1 MIEYDF
7 DRVLDRSRERSKT
20 WDFRRLKPGDIPMNG
35 AETHFACP
43 DPVREAV
50 QAVADWEVYGYPYFT
65 DEFSDAAA
73 GYMKRRHGWDCD
85 PAWVEFVHGIIP
97 GIAFAIQAVSEPG
110 DSVLINTPAYDPF
123 RSMIDCGGRRV
134 AESPLRIAPE
144 GAAFDW
150 EDMERRFA
158 DPKVKAF
165 ILCDPHNPTGKS
177 CTRQE
182 LEHIAELSER
192 YGVLVIV
199 DEVHAD
205 FVFTGRHV
213 PYPTVSEYA
222 RMNSVVVINPS
233 KTFNVAGFRTGAV
246 IVPNPGLHDKI
257 NRNITA
263 VKGGARTITGVAAFE
278 ACYDGR
284 CDDYADQVRAYIREN
299 LGYLT
304 KFLKE
309 RLPEV
314 RLIRP
319 DACFVCWLDC
329 RGLGFQSQPELMNFW
344 NGTGVLLSDGL
355 EYDRIGLGK
364 GFVRM
369 AYGFPQSQLKEAL
382 DRLAQAVEERR
393 KRV

>member
-1 MIEYDF
+1 MA
-7 DRVLDRSRERSKT
+7 
-20 WDFRRLKPGDIPMNG
+20 PMYHILNFPSASSYHTPSENG
-35 AETHFACP
+35 AANRDLP
-43 DPVREAV
+43 L
-50 QAVADWEVYGYPYFT
+50 ADT
-65 DEFSDAAA
+65 S
-73 GYMKRRHGWDCD
+73 H
-85 PAWVEFVHGIIP
+85 
-97 GIAFAIQAVSEPG
+97 S
-110 DSVLINTPAYDPF
+110 
-123 RSMIDCGGRRV
+123 
-134 AESPLRIAPE
+134 
-144 GAAFDW
+144 
-150 EDMERRFA
+150 
-158 DPKVKAF
+158 
-165 ILCDPHNPTGKS
+165 
-177 CTRQE
+177 
-182 LEHIAELSER
+182 LS
-192 YGVLVIV
+192 G
-199 DEVHAD
+199 
-205 FVFTGRHV
+205 
-213 PYPTVSEYA
+213 
-222 RMNSVVVINPS
+222 
-233 KTFNVAGFRTGAV
+233 
-246 IVPNPGLHDKI
+246 
-257 NRNITA
+257 
-263 VKGGARTITGVAAFE
+263 TITGVAAFE